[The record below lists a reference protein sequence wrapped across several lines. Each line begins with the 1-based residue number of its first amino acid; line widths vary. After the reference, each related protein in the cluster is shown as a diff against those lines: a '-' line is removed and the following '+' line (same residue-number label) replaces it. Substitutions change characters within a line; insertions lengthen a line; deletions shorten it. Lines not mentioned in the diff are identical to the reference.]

1 MSVSIVFCYFSFP
14 EFSYQKLFNL
24 RKPVFQSEFS
34 STLGSEE
41 SLGTRRIYQNISSL
55 TQQPERKKNSIDYS
69 KWDKI
74 LAPPIEDIGKREW
87 QELLNLTAEL
97 QAEGDYDA
105 LESLLARYN
114 VRNFDPRSF
123 A

>member
-1 MSVSIVFCYFSFP
+1 MFCYFSFP

-87 QELLNLTAEL
+87 QELLDLTAEL